1 MLMDFAPLEKLAQR
15 LVWMAIL
22 GAGLVVVGLV
32 FGLALGIW
40 SAASVALAAGA
51 FALLGGLYWRRH
63 ALQMT
68 ERLRKKHGQ

>member
-40 SAASVALAAGA
+40 SAARSVGP
-51 FALLGGLYWRRH
+51 
-63 ALQMT
+63 
-68 ERLRKKHGQ
+68 